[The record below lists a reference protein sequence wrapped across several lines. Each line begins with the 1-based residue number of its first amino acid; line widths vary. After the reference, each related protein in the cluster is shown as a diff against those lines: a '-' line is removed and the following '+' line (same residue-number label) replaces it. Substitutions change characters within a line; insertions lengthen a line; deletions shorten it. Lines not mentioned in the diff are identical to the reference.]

1 LSEAALYIAPY
12 PTLRMELSETRLIAQ
27 LAKRDEAAFEQV
39 FKTHFKNLHAYACS
53 ILKDEIAAEEMVQNV
68 FCKIWERADTLSIG
82 GSLAAYLYRAVNN
95 ESLNHLKHQK
105 VKAAHALHVA
115 YVGGEQ
121 RETPSKMLQAKE
133 LESRLHRALND
144 LPEQCRTIFQL
155 SRFEELRYRE
165 IADRMGLSVKTVEN
179 QMGKALRILREKL
192 ADLLPLV
199 IWVML
204 NFFAVKS
211 IGTTEPASTQRSTV
225 MLCTYVPKVTLWF
238 QFANTL
244 NPTR

>member
-1 LSEAALYIAPY
+1 
-12 PTLRMELSETRLIAQ
+12 MEVSETRLIAQ
-27 LAKRDEAAFEQV
+27 LAKRDEAAFEHV
-39 FKTHFKNLHAYACS
+39 FKTYFKNLHAYACS
-53 ILKDEIAAEEMVQNV
+53 ILKDEIVAEEMVQNV

-95 ESLNHLKHQK
+95 ESLNYLKHQK

-115 YVGGEQ
+115 YAGGEQ
-121 RETPSKMLQAKE
+121 RETPSELLQAKV
-133 LESRLHRALND
+133 LESRLHWALNE

-165 IADRMGLSVKTVEN
+165 IADHMGLSVKTVEN

-199 IWVML
+199 IWVL
-204 NFFAVKS
+204 LGFFALNAKQ
-211 IGTTEPASTQRSTV
+211 TTQAESTQRFTV
-225 MLCTYVPKVTLWF
+225 TLCTSVPEATPWF